1 MEEIDLKELFTYF
14 WSKKF
19 YIILITAI
27 TLTIGLIYSINFQT
41 PLYKSYTTILL
52 TKESDS
58 TSITSNDI
66 LLNQKLVDT
75 YKEIIT
81 SKKVLGRVINN
92 LDLEYSV
99 NALSSKVNVQSI
111 NGTEILKITVSDEY
125 NVNAK
130 NIANEIAYVFNSE
143 IVKLYDIQNIGVI
156 DVAELSETPYNINT
170 TKQLIISGLVGLIL
184 SLCIVFVIY
193 YFDDTIKTTVEVEKK
208 LGLPVIGAIPEFG
221 GRKND

>member
-27 TLTIGLIYSINFQT
+27 ALTIGLIYSINFQT

>member
-14 WSKKF
+14 WSKKI

-27 TLTIGLIYSINFQT
+27 ALIIGLMYSINFQT